1 MILAEHLHKTLE
13 EIMILSTDE
22 IILWAAYLELKNNGK

>member
-1 MILAEHLHKTLE
+1 MELASHLHKTLE

-22 IILWAAYLELKNNGK
+22 VLHWAAFLELKNGK